1 MNHNHQHHHPRL
13 LSFRVYYTLCFLPMW
28 LFALSNLLC
37 QIWNHDPT
45 GFRPWIT
52 PKFLMHSLH
61 SLQVFRIKMAML
73 ASSLDTLR
81 FLGWKPPEIALQES
95 FPPPP
100 AGQLDLGRCP
110 REIWKLGCW
119 GMPVVDVIRWVGGS
133 SLVCSCGKKTVCK
146 LKRMVISYILFP
158 CCMGSRLTF
167 IFFRAQP
174 DASWIV

>member
-1 MNHNHQHHHPRL
+1 
-13 LSFRVYYTLCFLPMW
+13 LPMW

-52 PKFLMHSLH
+52 PKSLMHSLH

-119 GMPVVDVIRWVGGS
+119 GMPVVDVIRWVDGS

-146 LKRMVISYILFP
+146 LKRLVISYILFP